1 MRRLDLQSKNI
12 KSLSELL
19 TKSWFKYDKAVTAV
33 IRTMGFNSVKQYTDS
48 NQKSKNYYRVIKQ
61 LKSKPAEGTAGIL
74 SSVKEVV
81 NSRQFK
87 SLLWIE
93 NNVQKY
99 QLQKKGTDVLNQI
112 AKQIRTTFDNLKQI
126 PGIKNVE
133 YRYIHNIN
141 HEGNNVVGDKNIYKI
156 QLYIYYDPTIKY
168 IPKNTNDR
176 PFNIKLN
183 TNSILQTIEIPIV
196 DIDLE
201 LLYKNQFDTIL
212 SSMITEDVL
221 SSSFKFSGACMFTT
235 GNRGGSNSPVSGCL
249 GDRSEEFREI
259 TKEGNLTRYISF
271 ISTWATVYNQGLAN
285 PYRNP
290 GNLMQEYK
298 VKRFTVNTPTSMMKE
313 SYCAVPE
320 VRRGNRT
327 GYLRSSEIEA
337 LRQGCRSCVFTECK
351 KTMDLESVHH
361 HAYKQNNSE
370 IIPDSEKIEL
380 IDRDYLM
387 FKSLLSRILKAHPTF
402 FDCINNGW
410 YSDEGL
416 LYELR
421 HLYRC
426 RKEVDTMTSM
436 HVSMIDT
443 LIKMDAKYIINWKDH
458 ELFYIDESD
467 PTNMTNEEE
476 E

>member
-1 MRRLDLQSKNI
+1 MQSKNI

-99 QLQKKGTDVLNQI
+99 QLQKKGADVLNQI

-133 YRYIHNIN
+133 YKYVHKIN
-141 HEGNNVVGDKNIYKI
+141 HEGNNVVGDKNIYNI
-156 QLYIYYDPTIKY
+156 ELIIFYDPTIKY
-168 IPKNTNDR
+168 IPSNSNER

-183 TNSILQTIEIPIV
+183 SSSIRQSINIPIV

-201 LLYKNQFDTIL
+201 LLYKNQFETIL
-212 SSMITEDVL
+212 NTLITEDVL
-221 SSSFKFSGACMFTT
+221 NRSFKFSGACMFTSDSH
-235 GNRGGSNSPVSGCL
+235 GSTAPIGGCL

-259 TKEGNLTRYISF
+259 TKEGNLNRYISF

-290 GNLMQEYK
+290 GTLMRQYK
-298 VKRFTVNTPTSMMKE
+298 VKGYSIDTPATMMKE
-313 SYCAVPE
+313 DDCVVP
-320 VRRGNRT
+320 VVKRGNRT
-327 GYLRSSEIEA
+327 GYLRNSEIEQ
-337 LRQGCRSCVFTECK
+337 LRQGCRSCAFTTCK

-361 HAYKQNNSE
+361 HKYKQSNPE
-370 IIPDSEKIEL
+370 IIPDSEKVEL
-380 IDRDYLM
+380 IDREYLM
-387 FKSLLSRILKAHPTF
+387 FKSLLSRIFKAHSTF
-402 FDCINNGW
+402 FDCIDKGW

-416 LYELR
+416 LAELK
-421 HLYRC
+421 HLYSF
-426 RKEVDTMTSM
+426 RKDVDTITPMQAT
-436 HVSMIDT
+436 MIDT
-443 LIKMDAKYIINWKDH
+443 LIKMDNKYIIDWKQH
-458 ELFYIDESD
+458 ETFQLKFPKD
-467 PTNMTNEEE
+467 EEE